1 MSFDICKHYYLE
13 FFKIWSLTMVFMD
26 IFGKLW
32 KTYNHFLRIFFQFDL
47 KLTLE
52 VLETAIQFLV
62 TFKVSQDQ
70 NLHHT

>member
-1 MSFDICKHYYLE
+1 MECYHGFYGH
-13 FFKIWSLTMVFMD
+13 FWKIMENL
-26 IFGKLW
+26 
-32 KTYNHFLRIFFQFDL
+32 NHFLRIFFQFDL

>member
-1 MSFDICKHYYLE
+1 MSFDICKHYHLE
-13 FFKIWSLTMVFMD
+13 SFKIWRLTMVFMD
-26 IFGKLW
+26 NLENI
-32 KTYNHFLRIFFQFDL
+32 NHFHRLFFQFDL

-52 VLETAIQFLV
+52 VAETVIQFLK

>member
-1 MSFDICKHYYLE
+1 
-13 FFKIWSLTMVFMD
+13 MVFMD

-32 KTYNHFLRIFFQFDL
+32 KTLTIFLESFFQFDL

-52 VLETAIQFLV
+52 VLETVIQFLV

>member
-1 MSFDICKHYYLE
+1 MESYHGFYGH
-13 FFKIWSLTMVFMD
+13 FWKIMEN
-26 IFGKLW
+26 I
-32 KTYNHFLRIFFQFDL
+32 NHFLRIFFQFDL